1 MDRHGDSPSALE
13 HALLDA
19 ISDAHGG
26 AILVV
31 DGDDMVL
38 YASPQLTLLFDIPEF
53 YLTPGTRL
61 RDLLGAIYD
70 HCLRSTV
77 SPAPSSREGWLAER
91 VAAHWRERLEVLDF
105 TPKKRVVRGAMRR
118 LSSGFGICILSD
130 VTEQKKREETWR
142 ADLERVK
149 VTEDILNSLP
159 QPLLVLDEHL
169 TIAASNKAFATMV
182 GRSEDS
188 LMELPASAVF
198 DAPFAAKLQSAAK
211 ETNNAAGVI
220 AITTPDLQDAGK
232 QAQPAAYLHK
242 VGKAGRSFLVLT
254 FSAVSI
260 SPRQTLFASAPHAS
274 TPVANA
280 PTRPLKSV
288 KPSQETGG
296 LRAPDISPA
305 ETSSPKT
312 IVVVTSD
319 PGFEAD
325 ALRVLQ
331 AYQTDHCIVRNQAEL
346 QAFLNLTASIDITI
360 DLAVIDNALPAAAA
374 NIARGKARAVM
385 MIERQTIAETLGKQ
399 FKAPLGRRS
408 NLSAAPKRNP
418 TPTAPVKPVLDGLE
432 ILVVEDNEVNQ
443 IVFSQILEGL
453 GCRYRL
459 ATNAAEAL
467 AIWQREKPPVVLMDI
482 SLPDMNG
489 MDVCR
494 LMRRK
499 EAEGQPRSLV
509 VGVLV
514 PAFDHDRSRCI
525 EAGMDDVIIKPLSP
539 DMIEQL
545 LRRHLTG
552 QRLTQG
558 SGHHSSIA
566 P

>member
-19 ISDAHGG
+19 ISDANGG

-31 DGDDMVL
+31 DGDDLVL

-53 YLTPGTRL
+53 YLSPGTRL

-70 HCLRSTV
+70 HCLRPTA

-91 VAAHWRERLEVLDF
+91 LAAHWRERLEVLDF
-105 TPKKRVVRGAMRR
+105 TSKKRVVRGAMRR
-118 LSSGFGICILSD
+118 MSSGFGICILSD

-159 QPLLVLDEHL
+159 QPLLVLDEDL
-169 TIAASNKAFATMV
+169 AIAATNTAFALMV
-182 GRSEDS
+182 QRSEDT

-198 DAPFAAKLQSAAK
+198 DAAFVAQLQSAAK
-211 ETNNAAGVI
+211 EANNGTGVI
-220 AITTPDLQDAGK
+220 AITNPDPQNAGMQDR
-232 QAQPAAYLHK
+232 PVAYLHK
-242 VGKAGRSFLVLT
+242 VGKTGRSFLVLT
-254 FSAVSI
+254 FTAVST
-260 SPRQTLFASAPHAS
+260 SPRQTLATPASK
-274 TPVANA
+274 PVAKA
-280 PTRPLKSV
+280 PTPPLKPAKSAV
-288 KPSQETGG
+288 QTSGTHPPNSHS
-296 LRAPDISPA
+296 PDTHTPD
-305 ETSSPKT
+305 T
-312 IVVVTSD
+312 IVIVTAD

-325 ALRVLQ
+325 ALRALQ
-331 AYQTDHCIVRNQAEL
+331 THQTDHCIVRNQAEL
-346 QAFLNLTASIDITI
+346 QAFLNLTGSIDISI
-360 DLAVIDNALPAAAA
+360 DLAVIDSAMPAAAA
-374 NIARGKARAVM
+374 NIARGKARSVM
-385 MIERQTIAETLGKQ
+385 IVERKAIADMLGKQ
-399 FKAPLGRRS
+399 FKAPLGRRT
-408 NLSAAPKRNP
+408 NLSAVPKRTAVP
-418 TPTAPVKPVLDGLE
+418 TPPAKPALDGLE

-453 GCRYRL
+453 GCSYRL

-499 EAEGQPRSLV
+499 EVEGQPRALV

-514 PAFDHDRSRCI
+514 PAFDHDRSRCL

-545 LRRHLTG
+545 LRRHLSEQWRTK
-552 QRLTQG
+552 G
-558 SGHHSSIA
+558 SRHH
-566 P
+566 

>member
-19 ISDAHGG
+19 ISDANGG

-31 DGDDMVL
+31 DGDDLVL
-38 YASPQLTLLFDIPEF
+38 YASPHLTLLFDIPEF
-53 YLTPGTRL
+53 YLSPGTRL

-70 HCLRSTV
+70 HCLRPTAA
-77 SPAPSSREGWLAER
+77 PAPSSREGWLAER

-105 TPKKRVVRGAMRR
+105 TSKKRVVRGAMRR
-118 LSSGFGICILSD
+118 MSSGFGICILSD

-169 TIAASNKAFATMV
+169 TIAATNRAFATLV
-182 GRSEDS
+182 QRGEDS

-198 DAPFAAKLQSAAK
+198 DAAFVAKLQSAAK
-211 ETNNAAGVI
+211 EANNGAGVI
-220 AITTPDLQDAGK
+220 AITNSDQQNAGK
-232 QAQPAAYLHK
+232 QDQPVAYLHK

-254 FSAVSI
+254 FTAVST
-260 SPRQTLFASAPHAS
+260 SPRQNLAAPAPKPAK
-274 TPVANA
+274 PVAKA
-280 PTRPLKSV
+280 PTLPLKTA
-288 KPSQETGG
+288 KPTGQT
-296 LRAPDISPA
+296 RDIQVPD
-305 ETSSPKT
+305 T
-312 IVVVTSD
+312 IIIVTSD

-331 AYQTDHCIVRNQAEL
+331 ACETDHCIVRNQSEL
-346 QAFLNLTASIDITI
+346 QAFLNLTGSIDIAI
-360 DLAVIDNALPAAAA
+360 DLAVIDSAMPAAAA
-374 NIARGKARAVM
+374 NIARGKARSVM
-385 MIERQTIAETLGKQ
+385 IAERQTIVEMLGKQ
-399 FKAPLGRRS
+399 FKAPLGRRA
-408 NLSAAPKRNP
+408 NLSAVPKCVS
-418 TPTAPVKPVLDGLE
+418 TPTAPVKPALDGLE

-453 GCRYRL
+453 GCSYRL

-499 EAEGQPRSLV
+499 EVEGQPRALV

-514 PAFDHDRSRCI
+514 PAFDHDRSRCL

-552 QRLTQG
+552 QWRTKG
-558 SGHHSSIA
+558 SSHH
-566 P
+566 